1 MEIMEAAQWVAVSS
15 LVQKGLRT
23 KTQFCDVDN
32 VCVCGGGDSVWKGG
46 AIYLVERSKFHLL
59 SLLTGGS
66 GNRKDLIPFQFSK

>member
-32 VCVCGGGDSVWKGG
+32 VCVCVGGEIQCGKEELYIW
-46 AIYLVERSKFHLL
+46 L
-59 SLLTGGS
+59 
-66 GNRKDLIPFQFSK
+66 KDLNSICSHFLLEDQGIGRT